1 VPPPVPRFRPIP
13 SSRPLRYD
21 RPDVNPAS
29 PFRRALL
36 ELLLLGLLAWLA
48 AIGVSGVTRLALD
61 DRAPLVGDDREPA
74 AASATP
80 EPLEAF
86 QTIATRDVFNGGA
99 APRSGPPPALR
110 LWGVGMHG
118 EQAYAVIENSATGE
132 QALHRVGDEIGDAR
146 ITAISWDRVTL
157 RRPDGEH
164 TLVLTT
170 EPAAGADTPGG
181 ERPVVVPP
189 SQPDRQ
195 VRQTGPDSFIVDRR
209 ALTGAVD
216 NTSGLLTQLRAVP
229 EVTDGRPVGFRLF
242 QINPESVFARLGIRN
257 GDVVQRVNGT
267 TLADPASLL
276 GFLERLRDEP
286 RVALDI
292 MRAGRPR
299 TLVYDLR

>member
-1 VPPPVPRFRPIP
+1 MLP
-13 SSRPLRYD
+13 
-21 RPDVNPAS
+21 
-29 PFRRALL
+29 
-36 ELLLLGLLAWLA
+36 ELLLVGVLAWLA
-48 AIGVSGVTRLALD
+48 AIGVSGVARLLLD
-61 DRAPLVGDDREPA
+61 DAPPAGSDAEPA
-74 AASATP
+74 AASAEP

-99 APRSGPPPALR
+99 ATRSGPAPALR

-118 EQAYAVIENSATGE
+118 DRAYAVIEDAATRT
-132 QALHRVGDEIGDAR
+132 QTLQRVGDVLGEAR
-146 ITAISWDRVTL
+146 ITAIGWDRVTL
-157 RRPDGEH
+157 RGSDGEH
-164 TLVLTT
+164 TLVLMT
-170 EPAAGADTPGG
+170 EPAAPDTRGG
-181 ERPVVVPP
+181 ERPATALPAA
-189 SQPDRQ
+189 SDAR

-242 QINPESVFARLGIRN
+242 QINPGSVFARLGIRN

-267 TLADPASLL
+267 TLADPTSLL
-276 GFLERLRDEP
+276 GFLQRLRDEP

-292 MRAGRPR
+292 VRAGQPR

>member
-1 VPPPVPRFRPIP
+1 VIT
-13 SSRPLRYD
+13 
-21 RPDVNPAS
+21 AS
-29 PFRRALL
+29 PLRRALL
-36 ELLLLGLLAWLA
+36 ELLLVGVLAWLA
-48 AIGVSGVTRLALD
+48 AVGVSGITRLLLE
-61 DRAPLVGDDREPA
+61 DRSVPTGRDTEPA
-74 AASATP
+74 AAAATS

-86 QTIATRDVFNGGA
+86 RTIATRDVFNGG
-99 APRSGPPPALR
+99 PSTRSGPAPTLR

-118 EQAYAVIENSATGE
+118 ERAYAVIEDAATGE
-132 QALHRVGDEIGDAR
+132 QTLQRVGDAVGDAR
-146 ITAISWDRVTL
+146 ITAITWDRVTL
-157 RRPDGEH
+157 TGPDGEH
-164 TLVLTT
+164 ALVLTT
-170 EPAAGADTPGG
+170 EPTAGDAGAG
-181 ERPVVVPP
+181 ERPAEA
-189 SQPDRQ
+189 SRAAPDAR

-267 TLADPASLL
+267 TLADPVSLL
-276 GFLERLRDEP
+276 GFLQRLRDEP

-292 MRAGRPR
+292 LRAGRPH

>member
-1 VPPPVPRFRPIP
+1 MITAP
-13 SSRPLRYD
+13 
-21 RPDVNPAS
+21 

-36 ELLLLGLLAWLA
+36 ELLLVGLLAWLA
-48 AIGVSGVTRLALD
+48 AVGLSGVTRLLLTD
-61 DRAPLVGDDREPA
+61 LSPPA
-74 AASATP
+74 GSDGGPPTASAPP

-86 QTIATRDVFNGGA
+86 RKIAVRDVFNGGT
-99 APRSGPPPALR
+99 PTRSGPPPALR

-118 EQAYAVIENSATGE
+118 EQAYAVIEDTATGE
-132 QALHRVGDEIGDAR
+132 QTLQRVGDAVGDAR
-146 ITAISWDRVTL
+146 ITAITWDRVTL

-170 EPAAGADTPGG
+170 EPAAADPRAD
-181 ERPVVVPP
+181 ERSAAPAPP
-189 SQPDRQ
+189 APDTR
-195 VRQTGPDSFIVDRR
+195 VRQTGPDSFIVERD

-229 EVTDGRPVGFRLF
+229 EVTDGRPTGFRLF
-242 QINPESVFARLGIRN
+242 QINPQSVFARLGIRN

-276 GFLERLRDEP
+276 GFLQRLHDEP

-292 MRAGRPR
+292 VRAGQPR